1 MILELLPNIVHLL
14 QNWNLHLPKTNM
26 EPKNQPIEKE
36 CHIPNLHVWVQNVNF
51 PGVCSMQKIPQT
63 HLHLKLTKDTVAM
76 PR

>member
-1 MILELLPNIVHLL
+1 
-14 QNWNLHLPKTNM
+14 M

-36 CHIPNLHVWVQNVNF
+36 SHIPNLHVWVQNVNI

-63 HLHLKLTKDTVAM
+63 HLHLQLTKDTVAM